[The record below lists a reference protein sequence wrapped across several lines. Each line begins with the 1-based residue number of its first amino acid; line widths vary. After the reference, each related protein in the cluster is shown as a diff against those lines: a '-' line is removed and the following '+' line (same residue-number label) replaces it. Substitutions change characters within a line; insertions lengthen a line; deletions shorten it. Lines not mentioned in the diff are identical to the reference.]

1 MKKIVSLILV
11 MATMLS
17 LYVPVKA
24 AEKGLGTYRDYEEF
38 EYVDSFGEK
47 FRAVSYKDDEK
58 TVAIV
63 YDSQGNMI
71 VKK

>member
-24 AEKGLGTYRDYEEF
+24 AEKGRI
-38 EYVDSFGEK
+38 
-47 FRAVSYKDDEK
+47 R
-58 TVAIV
+58 
-63 YDSQGNMI
+63 
-71 VKK
+71 

>member
-58 TVAIV
+58 RLQSYTIAKEI
-63 YDSQGNMI
+63 
-71 VKK
+71 